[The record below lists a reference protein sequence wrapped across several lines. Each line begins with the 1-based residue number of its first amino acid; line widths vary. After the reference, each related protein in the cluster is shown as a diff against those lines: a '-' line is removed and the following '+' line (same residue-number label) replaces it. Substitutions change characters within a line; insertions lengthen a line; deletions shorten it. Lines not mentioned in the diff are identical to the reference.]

1 MMENS
6 TQHTDP
12 TGQTAPAD
20 PANPTGRADPTDRV
34 NDRVDDHAGFETDA
48 DQNTTGSAGARAN
61 IRKLRRSHSGRM
73 LGGVCSGGA
82 EFLGV
87 DATILRVLLI
97 AATLLGFGL
106 GIVLYIACWIVVP
119 EEN

>member
-1 MMENS
+1 MMENA

-12 TGQTAPAD
+12 A
-20 PANPTGRADPTDRV
+20 GRTDRTHATDHV
-34 NDRVDDHAGFETDA
+34 NEHAGFENGTDR
-48 DQNTTGSAGARAN
+48 NTTVGAGAQAN

-87 DATILRVLLI
+87 DAALLRILLI

-119 EEN
+119 EED